1 MLEVERAELFRVSLA
16 LREPF
21 ATSGAVVHER
31 EVVLLA
37 LHAQGAVGWGEC
49 VAGAVAGYG
58 AETTSGA
65 WRSLTDTIVPRL
77 LEGGAS
83 PPPPH
88 PDEPMARAAV
98 EMALWDLDAKIEGVP
113 LCEALGGSLRPVP
126 AGIALGMQAGDDAL
140 HERIASALADGYRRV
155 KLKIGPG
162 HDVEMLRRVRVR
174 FPDAPLSVDA
184 NGAYTLR
191 DLDRLRALDDLD
203 LLMIEQP
210 LPPHDLEGHAR
221 VQEALATPLCLDE
234 SIHSPAA
241 AERALALGSARIINL
256 KPARV
261 GGFDAALAIHAACMT
276 RGVPLWC
283 GGMLESG
290 VGRAHNVALA
300 TLPGFTL
307 PGDLSPSRRY
317 WMRDLVRPAWEM
329 MDGALRPL
337 PGPGIGATPER
348 ERISTLASARWSRDR
363 ARRDRRDR

>member
-1 MLEVERAELFRVSLA
+1 MSALEIERAELFRVPLE

-21 ATSGAVVHER
+21 TTSGTAVRER

-37 LHAQGAVGWGEC
+37 LHAGGAVGWGEC

-58 AETTSGA
+58 AETTDGA
-65 WRSLTDTIVPRL
+65 WRTLTGPIALRL
-77 LEGGAS
+77 LDGKPLPL
-83 PPPPH
+83 PPYA
-88 PDEPMARAAV
+88 DEPMARAAV
-98 EMALWDLDAKIEGVP
+98 EMALWDLSAKIAAVP

-126 AGIALGMQAGDDAL
+126 AGIALGIQTGDDAL
-140 HERIASALADGYRRV
+140 HERIASALAEGYRRV

-162 HDVEMLRRVRVR
+162 HDVEMLRRARAR

-191 DLDRLRALDDLD
+191 DLDRLRALDDLG

-210 LPPHDLEGHAR
+210 LPARDLEGHAR
-221 VQEALATPLCLDE
+221 VQEALTTPLCLDE
-234 SIHSPAA
+234 SIDSPGA
-241 AERALALGSARIINL
+241 AERALELGSARIINL

-261 GGFDAALAIHAACMT
+261 GGYDAALSIHAACVT

-317 WMRDLVRPAWEM
+317 WAHDLVRPAWEM
-329 MDGALRPL
+329 VDGALRPL
-337 PGPGIGATPER
+337 SAPGIGVAVEFER
-348 ERISTLASARWSRDR
+348 VATLASAHWSR
-363 ARRDRRDR
+363 ARVH